1 MITKPTTPYGAD
13 LFPSLATKTLEAA
26 AAFAQVNQA
35 VMGQMIDLGST
46 AARET
51 LRAYAELGSASIE
64 ALRSAPAP
72 TLPSRETMETLGQDP
87 FALYRMGL
95 ARASEDA
102 QRTAR
107 LLETGAQIVARGA
120 ERFQTSA
127 DRAGQD
133 IRAAVTTY
141 TDRLKDIYTNG

>member
-1 MITKPTTPYGAD
+1 MDGKTPSSHQAD
-13 LFPSLATKTLEAA
+13 LFPSFATKTIEAA
-26 AAFAQVNQA
+26 AALAQVNQA
-35 VMGQMIDLGST
+35 VVGQLIELGST

-51 LRAYAELGSASIE
+51 LRAYTEIGSASMD
-64 ALRSAPAP
+64 AVRSAPAP
-72 TLPSRETMETLGQDP
+72 ALPSRETIEQLRQDP
-87 FALYRMGL
+87 FALYRMAL
-95 ARASEDA
+95 VRASEDA

-141 TDRLKDIYTNG
+141 TDRLKDIYTKS